1 MQQGWDRKVP
11 SMTLM
16 TQTVLKK
23 VKPTHKK
30 ESNFLNP
37 VAKFDEQITSNVLD
51 NAGEELEIKK
61 EIPSM
66 TLMHQADPISY
77 VPN

>member
-1 MQQGWDRKVP
+1 MQQSWDRKVP

-51 NAGEELEIKK
+51 NAGEEVKQ
-61 EIPSM
+61 IPSM
-66 TLMHQADPISY
+66 TIIDQADPISY